1 VIRSVHSIHP
11 SYPDDRAVE
20 AISSST
26 QAVVRLQD
34 ALTALGITLPSL
46 SIDLLS
52 CSRPLDPRPLIELG
66 RCNLETAAALTEAL
80 RRAAER

>member
-1 VIRSVHSIHP
+1 MHPIHP
-11 SYPDDRAVE
+11 SYPDDQAVE

-34 ALTALGITLPSL
+34 ALTALGVTLPSL

-52 CSRPLDPRPLIELG
+52 CSRPLAPRPLIELG

-80 RRAAER
+80 RRAADR